1 MPVFLLRRPGEAY
14 LRALLDRCA
23 SAAVTYSEVGA
34 TRDPTL
40 PSGYTYDWYRVDLGA
55 GAFDRGRD
63 GLRTWQ
69 AHLGAGVDVFPAK
82 APIAV
87 DTDVIVSA
95 RAGPAHAL
103 APCRVVYV
111 IDEPDRFGFAYGT
124 LPGHPEC
131 GEEAFIVERDAED
144 HATFSIIAFSKPAAL
159 LARLG
164 KPVARSIQRRTTRAY
179 LDALNRYAVNESF
192 GQ

>member
-1 MPVFLLRRPGEAY
+1 MFLLRTPTEAY
-14 LRALLDRCA
+14 LRALLDRSA
-23 SAAVTYSEVGA
+23 GAAVTYAEVGA

-40 PSGYTYDWYRVDLGA
+40 PTGYTYDWYRVDLGV
-55 GAFDRGRD
+55 GAFNRGCA
-63 GLRTWQ
+63 GLRAWQ
-69 AHLGAGVDVFPAK
+69 AHLGASVDVYPAD

-87 DTDVIVSA
+87 DTDVVVTA
-95 RAGPAHAL
+95 RVGPAHAL

-111 IDEPDRFGFAYGT
+111 IDEPDRFGFGYGT
-124 LPGHPEC
+124 LPGHPER
-131 GEEAFIVERDAED
+131 GEEAFIVERDTED

-179 LDALNRYAVNESF
+179 LDALNRYVVSEPN